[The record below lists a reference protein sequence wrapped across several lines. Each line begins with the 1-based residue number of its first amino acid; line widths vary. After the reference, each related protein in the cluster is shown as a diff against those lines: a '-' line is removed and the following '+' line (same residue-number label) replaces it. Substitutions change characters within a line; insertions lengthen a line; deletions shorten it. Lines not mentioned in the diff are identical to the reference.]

1 MAQTDTKYQSES
13 KVQFDPKIILPNY
26 TQLLWALDFRPNKK
40 KLKII
45 FQTFPK
51 FVEILSKNGFG
62 YKYVPD
68 HHITPFWIKCRICYL
83 NYSYIGKMETFQQD
97 AKFIAKKVRL
107 LTHCYKIH
115 FLFQKFNFKNLDFFC
130 SIFGQNLNL

>member
-1 MAQTDTKYQSES
+1 MSFGFLS
-13 KVQFDPKIILPNY
+13 
-26 TQLLWALDFRPNKK
+26 KK
-40 KLKII
+40 KSLEII
-45 FQTFPK
+45 FQAFPK

-83 NYSYIGKMETFQQD
+83 NYSYIGKMDTFQQD
-97 AKFIAKKVRL
+97 AKFIAKKVCL

-115 FLFQKFNFKNLDFFC
+115 FFVSKIQIQKFGFFC
-130 SIFGQNLNL
+130 LIFDQNLNIGILDAYIQ